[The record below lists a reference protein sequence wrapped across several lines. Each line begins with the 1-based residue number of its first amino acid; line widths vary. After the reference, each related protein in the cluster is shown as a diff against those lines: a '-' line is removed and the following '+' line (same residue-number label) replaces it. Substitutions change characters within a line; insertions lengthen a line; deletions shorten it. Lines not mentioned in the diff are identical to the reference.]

1 MLYIH
6 IPFCDSKC
14 HYCAFNSYTF
24 LHELKDEYMASIL
37 KQLKHDIEKYDIKK
51 NSLDSVFVG
60 GGTPSTVN
68 SSLYKEL
75 FLTINSYIKPNAEI
89 TFEANPN
96 SASLE
101 WLEGIKNLG
110 ANRISFGVQS
120 FDDKKLKFLGRA
132 HDSKEALSAIENAKK
147 AGFEK
152 ISIDIIYSTVF
163 DTEEFLN
170 KEFDTIKSLPIEHL
184 SLYSLTLEEN
194 TKFSNTPNVINEKDE
209 TYEYII
215 KKAKDI
221 GFFQYEV
228 SNFAK
233 EGKSSKSKHNLGYW
247 QYKPYLGIG
256 AGAVGCTQNTRT
268 YPHKDV
274 KKYIN
279 EPLFKDYE
287 ELTTNDIKSEKIL
300 LGLRYEG
307 GFDISLLDKKET
319 EKTELLKKENKI
331 TIKKNT
337 VFNKNYFLA
346 DEIALFI
353 LS

>member
-24 LHELKDEYMASIL
+24 LHELKEEYMASAL

-60 GGTPSTVN
+60 GGTPSTVD

-75 FLTINSYIKPNAEI
+75 FLIINSYIKPNAEI

-96 SASLE
+96 SATFE
-101 WLEGIKNLG
+101 WLKGIKNLG
-110 ANRISFGVQS
+110 ANRVSFGVQS

-132 HDSKEALSAIENAKK
+132 HDSKEALLAIENAKK

-152 ISIDIIYSTVF
+152 ISIDIIYSTLF

-170 KEFDTIKSLPIEHL
+170 KEFETIKNLPIEHL

-194 TKFSNTPNVINEKDE
+194 TKFSNTPNVVNERDE
-209 TYEYII
+209 AYSHII

-233 EGKSSKSKHNLGYW
+233 EGESSKSKHNLGYW

-256 AGAVGCTQNTRT
+256 AGAVGCIKNIRT

-279 EPLFKDYE
+279 EPLFKECE
-287 ELTTNDIKSEKIL
+287 ELKTDDIKNEKIL
-300 LGLRYEG
+300 LSLRYEG
-307 GFDISLLDKKET
+307 GFDISLLDKKER
-319 EKTELLKKENKI
+319 EKAELLKKENKI
-331 TIKKNT
+331 IIKNSV